1 MYSWSVDFSEYD
13 FQTIQCISTTEWN
26 TQRKLVNLT
35 VETLLSLEQI
45 VIFLCDCLDFHE
57 IGYRETMIKLVD
69 NDLPF
74 QYYVKGTLLI
84 VYAVLWMRR
93 SMHSQFLVINAVFQ
107 VEECVIILV

>member
-1 MYSWSVDFSEYD
+1 
-13 FQTIQCISTTEWN
+13 
-26 TQRKLVNLT
+26 

-107 VEECVIILV
+107 VEECVINIIILV

>member
-1 MYSWSVDFSEYD
+1 
-13 FQTIQCISTTEWN
+13 
-26 TQRKLVNLT
+26 
-35 VETLLSLEQI
+35 
-45 VIFLCDCLDFHE
+45 
-57 IGYRETMIKLVD
+57 MIKLVD

-93 SMHSQFLVINAVFQ
+93 SMYPQFLVINAVFQ